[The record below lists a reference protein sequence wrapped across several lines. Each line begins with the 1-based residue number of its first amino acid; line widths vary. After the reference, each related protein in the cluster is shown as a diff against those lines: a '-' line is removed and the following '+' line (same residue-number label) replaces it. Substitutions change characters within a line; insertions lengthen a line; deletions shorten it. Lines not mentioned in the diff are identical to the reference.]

1 MERHVFYAVGSAD
14 PGGFAPEGRF
24 LPDAYER
31 DRTIAFLMQRFPPHC
46 PHHLLHNLLN
56 GHYSRHPLCDARP
69 FHDDQCRHGSHS
81 RPQLSAA
88 EISST
93 APAAGVVIFLPFG
106 LSYGTSPFE
115 NENRLVS
122 GCADCEPLQ
131 DGDTCGGCR
140 RVWHPESGCAVPA
153 RGFAGTTG
161 EYASLHAW
169 RESVWLTGSC
179 LPVDGEVDEEECWG
193 EEDWDEEDWGEED
206 WGEEEEDGEDGEG
219 EEEWADEAEGVA
231 VQGDWDGDGEE
242 EYSDQGAPSWGAGR
256 WARDGRGGWS
266 WIVDF
271 PAAPLAPAEAASAP
285 APAVPPEPAVAATA
299 PAPAEAAGTVLR
311 VLELELEVARLK
323 QAALPAPA
331 VAAGAPAPAVAA
343 GAVLRILELELEV
356 ARLKQAALPV

>member
-169 RESVWLTGSC
+169 RESV
-179 LPVDGEVDEEECWG
+179 
-193 EEDWDEEDWGEED
+193 
-206 WGEEEEDGEDGEG
+206 
-219 EEEWADEAEGVA
+219 
-231 VQGDWDGDGEE
+231 
-242 EYSDQGAPSWGAGR
+242 
-256 WARDGRGGWS
+256 
-266 WIVDF
+266 
-271 PAAPLAPAEAASAP
+271 
-285 APAVPPEPAVAATA
+285 
-299 PAPAEAAGTVLR
+299 
-311 VLELELEVARLK
+311 
-323 QAALPAPA
+323 
-331 VAAGAPAPAVAA
+331 
-343 GAVLRILELELEV
+343 
-356 ARLKQAALPV
+356 